1 MYWLGGF
8 LVVVFVI
15 PNTTN
20 FKERRAF
27 SDNRRLS
34 EAMAIYNIK
43 TVDDMVTV
51 VPGAYYRRNKVGQI
65 FLGEKQRDLW
75 TTPVTVKVFNYDTY
89 LGGMKPLEV
98 GGGQQTISIK
108 LEDAQKRKWSL
119 RSVNKDQKSALPG
132 FFRITFMRF
141 LIRDQLASANPY
153 GHLVI
158 PVLADAIGIHHTTP
172 QLVFVPYDE
181 RHGDFNQRMAGRLAY
196 LEEDL
201 NSSWK
206 NRERFGSPKDI
217 MNTEEML
224 EMQKETPA
232 PVDTLLYLKT
242 RIFDMLI
249 SDWDRHEGNWE
260 WALTKNED
268 GRIFEPIPKDRDN
281 AFYQFDEGLVS
292 HITLLFTSKL
302 QSFRK
307 EFGKIDGLMVQ
318 SREMDMK
325 ILSRLDKKEF
335 LDAASHIQKSLGEEV
350 IRSAFKKYPAR
361 AYEKAGLEHEEIF
374 KARLKQLPEVASQF
388 HDLLHGK
395 KK

>member
-20 FKERRAF
+20 FKERHAF
-27 SDNRRLS
+27 SDHRRLS

-43 TVDDMVTV
+43 NIDDVVTV
-51 VPGAYYRRNKVGQI
+51 VPGAYYKRNKLGRA

-75 TTPVTVKVFNYDTY
+75 TTPVSVKVFRYDTFH
-89 LGGMKPLEV
+89 GGMKPV
-98 GGGQQTISIK
+98 DMGGGQQTISIK
-108 LEDAQKRKWSL
+108 LEDQQKRRWSL

-132 FFRITFMRF
+132 FFRNTFMRF
-141 LIRDQLASANPY
+141 LIRDELASANPY
-153 GHLVI
+153 GHLAI
-158 PVLADAIGIHHTTP
+158 PVLANAIGIHHTTP
-172 QLVFVPYDE
+172 ELVFVPYDD
-181 RHGDFNQRMAGRLAY
+181 RHGDYNERMAGRLAY
-196 LEEDL
+196 IEEDL

-217 MNTEEML
+217 VNTEEMI
-224 EMQKETPA
+224 EMQKEKPV
-232 PVDTLLYLKT
+232 PVDTLLYLRT
-242 RIFDMLI
+242 RLFDMLI

-260 WALTKNED
+260 WALSKNED

-307 EFGKIDGLMVQ
+307 EFGKIEGLMVQ
-318 SREMDMK
+318 SREMDK
-325 ILSRLDKKEF
+325 NILSTIEKKAFVE
-335 LDAASHIQKSLGEEV
+335 AASQIQQALGDDV
-350 IRSAFKKYPAR
+350 IRNAFRKYPEPV
-361 AYEKAGLEHEEIF
+361 YEKAGAAHEEIL

-388 HDLLHGK
+388 HDLLHEK

>member
-27 SDNRRLS
+27 SDDWRLTRA
-34 EAMAIYNIK
+34 ETIYHINKI
-43 TVDDMVTV
+43 DDSVSV
-51 VPGAYYRRNKVGQI
+51 IPGAYYKRNGFSTL
-65 FLGEKQRDLW
+65 FLGEKQRKLW
-75 TTPVTVKVFNYDTY
+75 TTPVTVKVFDYNEFK
-89 LGGMKPLEV
+89 GGMKPFEV

-108 LEDAQKRKWSL
+108 LKDPQKRTWAL

-132 FFRITFMRF
+132 FLRITFMRF

-158 PVLADAIGIHHTTP
+158 PVLASAIGLHHTSP
-172 QLVFVPYDE
+172 ELVFVPYDDRFGE
-181 RHGDFNQRMAGRLAY
+181 YNQRMAGRLAY

-217 MNTEEML
+217 VDTEEML
-224 EMQKETPA
+224 AMQAKDPI
-232 PVDTLLYLKT
+232 PLDTMLYLKT
-242 RIFDMLI
+242 RLFDMLI

-260 WALTKNED
+260 WALTKEKD
-268 GRIFEPIPKDRDN
+268 GKIFEPIPKDRDN

-292 HITLLFTSKL
+292 HVTLLFAPKL

-307 EFGKIDGLMVQ
+307 EFGKISGLMHQ
-318 SREMDMK
+318 SRA
-325 ILSRLDKKEF
+325 LDKKMLSNVSRTVF
-335 LDAASHIQKSLGEEV
+335 TNAAADIQKALSDEIIDKAFRRYPPQIYSLMG
-350 IRSAFKKYPAR
+350 KK
-361 AYEKAGLEHEEIF
+361 HEDIL
-374 KARLKQLPEVASQF
+374 KARLEQLPSVALKY
-388 HDLLHGK
+388 HELIHE
-395 KK
+395 